1 MTPLLCLHHLLQQV
15 DVIVEVE
22 VISWVDSG
30 VTDPEAEEVDKEE
43 EAALVMVAEVEVNQ
57 LVE

>member
-1 MTPLLCLHHLLQQV
+1 M

-22 VISWVDSG
+22 VISWVNSG
-30 VTDPEAEEVDKEE
+30 ITDPEAEEVDKEE

>member
-1 MTPLLCLHHLLQQV
+1 M

-30 VTDPEAEEVDKEE
+30 VTDPEAEEVAKEE
-43 EAALVMVAEVEVNQ
+43 EAALVIVAEVEVNQ